1 MANEQQKPTNAYR
14 PKQVLIIGLGGVGS
28 RITDMIMDKVPA
40 EYRPYTR
47 AVSIDTDKGDISAL
61 KNIPLEN
68 RIAIGEDITV
78 GGFMKDNKDTADW
91 MVKGDQLDLIRSR
104 NTANGAKQIRLVSR
118 IALRATTQKGDLGR
132 RIESAINS
140 LNAVDGKI
148 QGNGLLVLVVCSI
161 AGGTGAGT
169 VIQVPMYLE
178 EAIKSAYS
186 TEKVQFECAMLMP
199 NAFATTLSTENYKS
213 GCVNGYAVMREIM
226 SLNTGRLK
234 RFEYF
239 DPEEVDK
246 DDERIAPYG
255 RIMLFDDRNG
265 EGEAI
270 EGNVEV
276 VHGPLMA
283 DALAEYL
290 FGPANGKIT
299 SALDNTLK
307 KLYDTNGNGLFGA
320 VGKANLVFP
329 RVLYKQYAVSKW
341 VSKSMSDT
349 WLDPDKKTK
358 EMFLKALKDAKAQ
371 GLRELPEHYKYGL
384 YLINVMEKSDNF
396 FNEIKYQLGY
406 NPAGIPGVDEN
417 EIHSL
422 GDFYWFNVLNY
433 MKSKCFSGNRDE
445 YKNDMIMDESISFK
459 EIGDIDTQKESLKK
473 YQDNIVSLKNNIIAI
488 ADDIMKPS
496 EAEDPNF
503 YQDENKNRDN
513 PARINAFMR
522 ECNLHPIALRCFLY
536 QLYTR
541 LLKESENTVE
551 IADLTKKTDD
561 ELLGLFKNK
570 KTRNKNLSNLIK
582 ATEESAL
589 AKYTAILAA
598 EMLPAVKELINEV
611 EDFFGSVKKVQN
623 YFEETAENCLEEVES
638 RDTRADMTIVGSRFS
653 MHNCWKVLESK
664 VHFGNEDEA
673 DVVDKDLC
681 ATLNKEIYYGY
692 YRHVSSNS
700 LAKIK
705 VGNETFR
712 LPTDYTKRLK
722 DSLQKHFMN
731 KVTNTY
737 GAIFPENIVEAVK
750 YDCGVKTAWNV
761 AKKTVSHITLEDFV
775 NEDPTNEENYETAK
789 GLGLDIFDPAKVLNN
804 KLSFA
809 IGKAEPRCGLI
820 VRPETDYT
828 KRYIVMNMDILKEQK
843 DFDASEQDTSV
854 GEKRDLSKIIDGVP
868 TNAINGVNV
877 TPCFNGA
884 SKDVITC
891 ITSYAGL
898 EPSNFVAFLAPTDDK
913 NSPQDAMGYYKKYR
927 SYINEVVSDPTKI
940 TPHLDRR
947 WHIAD
952 ILADVTSDHTFSVW
966 KHSARAFVYGFV
978 YDVIKVKN
986 DGTVDFGEAGNPI
999 FKAIEKSGIIS
1010 VDYFI
1015 SADERATLGKE
1026 TGLEKRRKLNAV
1038 LNEIFVHLTSNP
1050 ELSDAIVRYAEE
1062 KLADDYTYAKNEF
1075 LKNAEDNENIANEDY
1090 RCILDV
1096 IDGYY
1101 NGACKAGHK
1110 QKDYAIDTAQYMVE
1124 VLFTT
1129 VFEYIS
1135 NFTKSP
1141 AAIKTAYEGIVDR
1154 YYLKAIC
1161 DEGDDDE
1168 NTENANDTQ
1177 VQDAST
1183 PEEEK
1188 ILSIEE
1194 LMNEITASKENVAV
1208 QKPFSGKNNRFSKSA
1223 VKNLINQ
1230 LLKDSE

>member
-28 RITDMIMDKVPA
+28 RITDMIMDKVP
-40 EYRPYTR
+40 ETYRPYTR
-47 AVSIDTDKGDISAL
+47 AVSIDTDKGDISL
-61 KNIPLEN
+61 LRNIPLEN
-68 RIAIGEDITV
+68 RIAIGEDVTV
-78 GGFMKDNKDTADW
+78 GGFMKNNKDTADW

-132 RIESAINS
+132 KIESAINS

-199 NAFATTLSTENYKS
+199 NAFATTLSTENYNS
-213 GCVNGYAVMREIM
+213 ACVNGYAVMREIM
-226 SLNTGRLK
+226 SLNTGRLR

-265 EGEAI
+265 EGESI
-270 EGNVEV
+270 EGNVDV

-307 KLYDTNGNGLFGA
+307 QLYDTNGQGLFGA
-320 VGKANLVFP
+320 VGRANLVFP

-349 WLDPDKKTK
+349 WLEPDKKTK
-358 EMFLKALKDAKAQ
+358 EMYLKALKEAKAQ
-371 GLRELPEHYKYGL
+371 GLRDLPEEFKYSI
-384 YLINVMEKSDNF
+384 YTSNVLNKTGSF
-396 FNEIKYQLGY
+396 FDEIKFHMAF
-406 NPAGIPGVDEN
+406 NAGELKGVKKE
-417 EIHSL
+417 EIKSL
-422 GDFYWFNVLNY
+422 GDFYWYKVVGY
-433 MKSKCFSGNRDE
+433 MKEQLFGGRQKQKNSLLLNDNVSVRSGADVVNERNGFNGYYE
-445 YKNDMIMDESISFK
+445 
-459 EIGDIDTQKESLKK
+459 TLKG
-473 YQDNIVSLKNNIIAI
+473 LKNSVIAI

-496 EAEDPNF
+496 EAEDSAF
-503 YQDENKNRDN
+503 YQDKSKDNDN
-513 PARINAFMR
+513 PVRMNVFMR
-522 ECNLHPIALRCFLY
+522 ERNLHPIALRCFLY
-536 QLYTR
+536 QLYAR
-541 LLKESENTVE
+541 LSKASAKTGE
-551 IADLTKKTDD
+551 IADPNKKT
-561 ELLGLFKNK
+561 EKEWVSLLKDK
-570 KTRNKNLSNLIK
+570 KTRNKNIADEIENMES
-582 ATEESAL
+582 SAL
-589 AKYTAILAA
+589 ASYTAILAA

-623 YFEETAENCLEEVES
+623 YFEDTAERCLEEVDA
-638 RDTRADMTIVGSRFS
+638 RDNRADMTIIGSRFS

-664 VHFGNEDEA
+664 IHFGNEEEA

-681 ATLNKEIYYGY
+681 ATLNREIFYGY
-692 YRHVSSNS
+692 YRHVSASNQ
-700 LAKIK
+700 AVIK
-705 VGNETFR
+705 VGGEPLR

-722 DSLQKHFMN
+722 ENLQQHFMN
-731 KVTNTY
+731 KVSTVY
-737 GAIFPENIVEAVK
+737 ASVFPENIVEAVK

-761 AKKTVSHITLEDFV
+761 VKKTNPHIQFEDFV
-775 NEDPTNEENYETAK
+775 YEEPTSKENYENAASVGVDT
-789 GLGLDIFDPAKVLNN
+789 FDPVKVLNN

-820 VRPETDYT
+820 ARPEADYT
-828 KRYIVMNMDILKEQK
+828 KRYIVMNMDILKEEA
-843 DFDASEQDTSV
+843 DFDASEEDTTIRNKAVMSNIIPGV
-854 GEKRDLSKIIDGVP
+854 RTDL
-868 TNAINGVNV
+868 INGISV
-877 TPCFNGA
+877 TPCFNGE
-884 SKDVITC
+884 SIDIITC

-898 EPSNFVAFLAPTDDK
+898 EPSNFVALLAPTDDK
-913 NSPQDAMGYYKKYR
+913 NAPQEAMGYYKKYR

-952 ILADVTSDHTFSVW
+952 FLADITSDHTFSVW

-978 YDVIKVKN
+978 YDVIKVKD

-999 FKAIEKSGIIS
+999 FKGIEKSGVVS

-1015 SADERATLGKE
+1015 PATERATLSNLPGV
-1026 TGLEKRRKLNAV
+1026 EKRRKLNAL
-1038 LNEIFVHLTSNP
+1038 LNSIFVHLTSNP
-1050 ELSDAIVRYAEE
+1050 ELSDAIVKHAEQ
-1062 KLADDYTYAKNEF
+1062 KLADDYTYASNEF
-1075 LKNAEDNENIANEDY
+1075 LKNAKKAESIASTSYN
-1090 RCILDV
+1090 CIIDV

-1101 NGACKAGHK
+1101 NGACKADHK
-1110 QKDYAIDTAQYMVE
+1110 ERNYAIETTQYMVE
-1124 VLFTT
+1124 VLFST
-1129 VFEYIS
+1129 VFEYIA
-1135 NFTKSP
+1135 NFASSP
-1141 AAIKTAYEGIVDR
+1141 AAIKTAYEGIVDM
-1154 YYLKAIC
+1154 YYDTAIC
-1161 DEGDDDE
+1161 DDPITMAKADD
-1168 NTENANDTQ
+1168 A
-1177 VQDAST
+1177 ASS
-1183 PEEEK
+1183 E
-1188 ILSIEE
+1188 LSIDSLMSKVTASEE
-1194 LMNEITASKENVAV
+1194 LSSV
-1208 QKPFSGKNNRFSKSA
+1208 QRPFAGENNRFSRSA